1 MSLAERSRHE
11 VSRRLRRLRE
21 QYGEFPVERR
31 TVEND
36 PDFFEH
42 GREYIGSGH
51 VGAAGALIR
60 REDAGVLLIYHSESG
75 AWGVPGG
82 SHEPS
87 ERLEETA
94 RREVREETTVECR
107 IVDVFHA
114 ERKRFVNEED
124 PEQRGYLLEAIF
136 EAEYVSG
143 TPDASADDEVTAA
156 RWFARPPENVDRRA
170 APGSGAWVGT
180 VGER

>member
-1 MSLAERSRHE
+1 MSLAERSGRE
-11 VSRRLRRLRE
+11 VTRRLRRLRE
-21 QYGEFPVERR
+21 QYGEFPVERL

-36 PDFFEH
+36 PAFFEH
-42 GREYIGSGH
+42 GREYIESGH

-60 REDAGVLLIYHSESG
+60 REDAGVLLVYHSE
-75 AWGVPGG
+75 AETWGTPGG
-82 SHEPS
+82 GHEPG

-107 IVDVFHA
+107 VVGVFHA
-114 ERKRFVNEED
+114 ERKRFVHEAD
-124 PEQRGYLLEAIF
+124 PEQRGYLLEAVF

-156 RWFARPPENVDRRA
+156 RWFDQPPEGDLDFRVE
-170 APGSGAWVGT
+170 PGSGVWTG
-180 VGER
+180 GSG